1 MLESGDLVVIGN
13 TVNKMLN
20 GSLGR
25 IDYYSLSTGL
35 AEIVLVRDNKGKFI
49 EKYRTVRLKP
59 TYLTKLIVEMDYT
72 DLINMAIDTNDK
84 EWFYQL
90 TSRGE

>member
-1 MLESGDLVVIGN
+1 MLEAGDLVLVAN
-13 TVNKMLN
+13 TVNVRLN
-20 GSLGR
+20 GTLAR
-25 IDYYSLSTGL
+25 VEYYNSSTDL
-35 AEIVLVRDNKGKFI
+35 AEIKLLSDKEGKFLNKRDTI
-49 EKYRTVRLKP
+49 RVKQ
-59 TYLTKLIVEMDYT
+59 TYLMKLIVEMDYT